1 VDEVTKAEL
10 VNEVAKIGL
19 TKRQAAEAVEAML
32 EAIKG
37 ALAKGEKV
45 QLIGFGSFD
54 VRERRARKGRNPK
67 TGIEID
73 IPAKKVPIF
82 RPGSALRDRVK

>member
-1 VDEVTKAEL
+1 VTKAEL

-19 TKRQAAEAVEAML
+19 TKRRAAEAVEAML
-32 EAIKG
+32 DAIKG
-37 ALAKGEKV
+37 ALEKGEKV
-45 QLIGFGSFD
+45 QLIGFGSFG

-67 TGIEID
+67 TGDEID

-82 RPGSALRDRVK
+82 RAGSALRDRVK